1 MAFEGLRLPPALLP
15 PEAEALRGEV
25 RDFIGETRDALG
37 WTPQS
42 NFATSFSADFS
53 RRLGAK
59 GWIGMTWPEAYG
71 GAERSYLERYVVI
84 EELLAAGAPV
94 GAHWIADRQSGP
106 LLLRF
111 ATEAQ
116 KADILPRITRGEC
129 YFSIGMS
136 EPDSGSDLA
145 SVRTRA
151 EKVDGGW
158 RLTGT
163 KVWTSNAHLNHYMI
177 ALCRTAPAGE
187 DRHAGL
193 SQFLVDLASDGL
205 SIRPIRNLAGAHDFN
220 EVVLDAVFV
229 PEEGLIG
236 REGDG
241 WAQVTSELAYE
252 RSGPERFLSTFR
264 LFAEQVR
271 AAGPAPD
278 PRAAEAIGRLT
289 AHLWTLRTMSVSVAS
304 LLQFGRSPDV
314 AAAVVKE
321 VGNRFERDVAEAA
334 RLICPVEPDLG
345 DGAGLA
351 SFADTLADAVLQIP
365 SFTLRGGTTEIMRSI
380 IARELGLR

>member
-1 MAFEGLRLPPALLP
+1 MAFDGLRLPPALLP

-25 RDFIGETRDALG
+25 RAFIAETRDALG
-37 WTPQS
+37 WTAQS
-42 NFATSFSADFS
+42 NFATSFSAAFS

-59 GWIGMTWPEAYG
+59 GWIGMTWPKAYG

-94 GAHWIADRQSGP
+94 GAHWVADRQSGP

-116 KADILPRITRGEC
+116 KQDILPRITRGEC

-151 EKVDGGW
+151 EKVEGGW
-158 RLTGT
+158 SLTGT
-163 KVWTSNAHLNHYMI
+163 KVWTSNAHYNHYMI
-177 ALCRTAPAGE
+177 ALCRTAPASE

-193 SQFLVDLASDGL
+193 SQFLVDLKSDGL
-205 SIRPIRNLAGAHDFN
+205 SIRPIRNLSGAHDFN
-220 EVVLDAVFV
+220 EVVLDGVFV

-236 REGDG
+236 REGEG

-252 RSGPERFLSTFR
+252 RSGPERFL
-264 LFAEQVR
+264 
-271 AAGPAPD
+271 
-278 PRAAEAIGRLT
+278 
-289 AHLWTLRTMSVSVAS
+289 
-304 LLQFGRSPDV
+304 
-314 AAAVVKE
+314 
-321 VGNRFERDVAEAA
+321 
-334 RLICPVEPDLG
+334 
-345 DGAGLA
+345 
-351 SFADTLADAVLQIP
+351 
-365 SFTLRGGTTEIMRSI
+365 
-380 IARELGLR
+380 